1 MVVRSGRRDG
11 CTQTL
16 PEVHSLSA
24 RKETAMNIP
33 VTPAT
38 VVAAPESELGP
49 LLDAW
54 DQAHT
59 AATAD
64 PEWRHLLDEMAHP
77 RTTQAF
83 YRLAAGR

>member
-1 MVVRSGRRDG
+1 
-11 CTQTL
+11 
-16 PEVHSLSA
+16 
-24 RKETAMNIP
+24 MNIP
-33 VTPAT
+33 ATPAT

-49 LLDAW
+49 LLDVW

-83 YRLAAGR
+83 YRLAAER

>member
-1 MVVRSGRRDG
+1 
-11 CTQTL
+11 
-16 PEVHSLSA
+16 
-24 RKETAMNIP
+24 MNIP
-33 VTPAT
+33 ATSVT

>member
-1 MVVRSGRRDG
+1 MSSGR
-11 CTQTL
+11 C
-16 PEVHSLSA
+16 
-24 RKETAMNIP
+24 
-33 VTPAT
+33 
-38 VVAAPESELGP
+38 
-49 LLDAW
+49 LDAW